1 MNNNNNTNL
10 EESKLSWK
18 GLDME
23 TKVAI
28 IVISVILLAI
38 FSYNI
43 YTRAGTR

>member
-1 MNNNNNTNL
+1 MNNNNSNL

-28 IVISVILLAI
+28 IVIPTLILAI
-38 FSYNI
+38 LFYNV
-43 YTRAGTR
+43 YTRSGTR